1 MDDDI
6 LAYYEREL
14 SFIREMGSEFAKK
27 YPKVAGRLLLEPDKC
42 EDPHTERLLE
52 GFAFLCARVHK
63 KLDDDFPDITQSLL
77 SILYPHYTNPIPS
90 MSVVTFDPILKNVPP
105 GGYRIERDTS
115 LFSKPVQGVPCRFS
129 TSYPVTL
136 RPLEVVS
143 AALEDPKKPVRDA
156 RQVLSL
162 RLKAHNGLTFADPG
176 CDSLRFFLNGQR
188 QHVSHLYELLFNN
201 VLAVE
206 CEGAGGTGGHE
217 TLSLEPSCVRPVGFE
232 PEERIL
238 PYSARTFPGYLLL
251 FEYFCFPEKFLFFD
265 LTGLDRL
272 RGGRFGDT
280 IDIRFYLDR
289 PAGAALL
296 LSASTFTLHATPV
309 VNLFRRIAEPIR
321 VEHRKTEYLVI
332 PDIRR
337 VEATE
342 VFTVDEVAASRAAT
356 AETLAEYRPLY
367 SIRHHREPEDEQGAG
382 AFWHVQRRPSE
393 RKGDS
398 GTSVYLSFSDLRFQ
412 PAEPVAETL
421 TVHVTCTNR
430 DLPSRLPFGDAGGD
444 FEMEMAAPVARI
456 SCRIKPTPTRRPAL
470 GGAFQWRFIS
480 HLSLNYLSLVEG
492 GEDSLRE
499 ILKLYDFENSPVTR
513 QQIDGIVSLATRHV
527 TRRMGQSFCRGV
539 ETSITFDEE
548 KYVGSGLYLFA
559 CVLERFLGQY
569 VSVNS
574 FSRMIALTI
583 QRKERL
589 KEWPPRNG
597 NQVLL

>member
-1 MDDDI
+1 
-6 LAYYEREL
+6 
-14 SFIREMGSEFAKK
+14 
-27 YPKVAGRLLLEPDKC
+27 
-42 EDPHTERLLE
+42 
-52 GFAFLCARVHK
+52 
-63 KLDDDFPDITQSLL
+63 
-77 SILYPHYTNPIPS
+77 
-90 MSVVTFDPILKNVPP
+90 
-105 GGYRIERDTS
+105 
-115 LFSKPVQGVPCRFS
+115 
-129 TSYPVTL
+129 
-136 RPLEVVS
+136 
-143 AALEDPKKPVRDA
+143 
-156 RQVLSL
+156 
-162 RLKAHNGLTFADPG
+162 
-176 CDSLRFFLNGQR
+176 
-188 QHVSHLYELLFNN
+188 
-201 VLAVE
+201 
-206 CEGAGGTGGHE
+206 
-217 TLSLEPSCVRPVGFE
+217 
-232 PEERIL
+232 
-238 PYSARTFPGYLLL
+238 
-251 FEYFCFPEKFLFFD
+251 
-265 LTGLDRL
+265 
-272 RGGRFGDT
+272 
-280 IDIRFYLDR
+280 
-289 PAGAALL
+289 
-296 LSASTFTLHATPV
+296 
-309 VNLFRRIAEPIR
+309 
-321 VEHRKTEYLVI
+321 VEHRKTEYPVI

-367 SIRHHREPEDEQGAG
+367 SIRHHREPEDEQGGG
-382 AFWHVQRRPSE
+382 AFWHIQRRPSE

-412 PAEPVAETL
+412 PAEPEAETL